1 MADFNE
7 VTFEDLLS
15 TLYEGRSGTSIES
28 TLKSFDQ
35 SGVDGPYTVYWP
47 KSSIRVIRGA
57 DYGTAR
63 AIACILRDDRARWMN
78 EPTTYVAPVIARA
91 RAELGTQERATPDQA
106 RSSTIYV
113 HDKLLRGD
121 IRVHRESLEMLQ
133 YEGEQLPARF
143 DYSTLPEH

>member
-47 KSSIRVIRGA
+47 KSSIRVIRGRITVPLVPSHA
-57 DYGTAR
+57 S
-63 AIACILRDDRARWMN
+63 C
-78 EPTTYVAPVIARA
+78 
-91 RAELGTQERATPDQA
+91 AT
-106 RSSTIYV
+106 IGLV
-113 HDKLLRGD
+113 G
-121 IRVHRESLEMLQ
+121 
-133 YEGEQLPARF
+133 
-143 DYSTLPEH
+143 